1 MNPGLDLVRG
11 ICAITVMIAHTEYW
25 LDRALDLDRTYLMRP
40 VGFMAVEF
48 FFVLSGMLLG
58 PIMLKALERL
68 PRINLRVFVIRRAFR
83 TLPLYFLA
91 LAAYAVL
98 DTGAGRE
105 QIATYAFFSQ
115 NLVTSMPPFFSVS
128 WSLSVEEWYY
138 LAAPF
143 MLAASLA
150 LLPNATNLERFRWCM
165 LLLVV
170 TAFVLRLVY
179 VSDYSD
185 WDQDIR
191 KVVVLRVDAIALG
204 ALLGSCAIQVDA
216 RRAWVAAGALST
228 IALGLG
234 LSWTA
239 LNAHRDVPSVG
250 IALSLLFTVIPV
262 CIFFVIRWSELR
274 FKTRFR
280 RAERFFAD
288 ISYPLYLFH
297 IPVLVVFAS
306 HFGDSSLI
314 ALAAYYAISVLLAY
328 ALHLTIERSFMSRRP
343 QFASETAPAGP
354 APGDGRLSRSARPG
368 P

>member
-1 MNPGLDLVRG
+1 MTPGLDLVRG

-58 PIMLKALERL
+58 PIMLQALERL
-68 PRINLRVFVIRRAFR
+68 PRINLRIFVVRRAFR

-91 LAAYAVL
+91 LAAYAIV
-98 DTGAGRE
+98 DSGPGRE

-115 NLVTSMPPFFSVS
+115 NLFTSMPLFFSVS

-138 LAAPF
+138 LTAPLL
-143 MLAASLA
+143 LAASMA
-150 LLPNATNLERFRWCM
+150 LLPHATNLQRFRWCM

-170 TAFVLRLVY
+170 AAFALRLVY
-179 VSDYSD
+179 VSEYGN

-191 KVVVLRVDAIALG
+191 KVVVLRVDAIAVG
-204 ALLGSCAIQVDA
+204 ALLGSFAIQMNA
-216 RRAWVAAGALST
+216 RHAWIAAGTLSA

-234 LSWTA
+234 LFWTGF
-239 LNAHRDVPSVG
+239 NAYSEVISVK
-250 IALSLLFTVIPV
+250 IALSLLFAVVPV
-262 CIFFVIRWSELR
+262 CIFFVIRWSELQ

-280 RAERFFAD
+280 KAARFFAD

-297 IPVLVVFAS
+297 IPVLVVFAGY
-306 HFGDSSLI
+306 FGDTSLTGLI
-314 ALAAYYAISVLLAY
+314 AYYVISVLLAY
-328 ALHLTIERSFMSRRP
+328 ALHRAIERPVMSLRP
-343 QFASETAPAGP
+343 QFAQESAPITITAQ
-354 APGDGRLSRSARPG
+354 DSRAA
-368 P
+368 

>member
-25 LDRALDLDRTYLMRP
+25 LDSALDLDRTYLMRP

-58 PIMLKALERL
+58 PIMLQALERL
-68 PRINLRVFVIRRAFR
+68 PRINLRIFVLRRAFR

-91 LAAYAVL
+91 LAAYAML

-105 QIATYAFFSQ
+105 QIAAYAIFSQ
-115 NLVTSMPPFFSVS
+115 NLVTSMPAFFSVS

-165 LLLVV
+165 LLLVLS
-170 TAFVLRLVY
+170 AFVLRLFY
-179 VSDYSD
+179 VSDFSD

-204 ALLGSCAIQVDA
+204 ALLGSCPIEVNA
-216 RRAWVAAGALST
+216 RRAWIAAGTLSV

-234 LSWTA
+234 LSWAA
-239 LNAHRDVPSVG
+239 LNAHRAVMPVG
-250 IALSLLFTVIPV
+250 IALSLLFTAIPV
-262 CIFFVIRWSELR
+262 CIFFVIRWSELQ

-280 RAERFFAD
+280 KAERFFAD

-297 IPVLVVFAS
+297 IPVLVVFA
-306 HFGDSSLI
+306 GRYGEGSLI
-314 ALAAYYAISVLLAY
+314 GLAAYYAISVLLAY
-328 ALHLTIERSFMSRRP
+328 AVHLTVERPFMSWRP
-343 QFASETAPAGP
+343 QFARETKGAAL
-354 APGDGRLSRSARPG
+354 AV
-368 P
+368 